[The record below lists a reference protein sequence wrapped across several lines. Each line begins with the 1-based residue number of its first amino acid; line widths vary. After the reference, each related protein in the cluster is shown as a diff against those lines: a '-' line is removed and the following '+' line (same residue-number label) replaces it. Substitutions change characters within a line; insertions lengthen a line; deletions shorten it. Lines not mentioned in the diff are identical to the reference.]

1 MFKII
6 SSCQQFTQRSEFMKK
21 TILKI
26 EASILVAL
34 LICCALN
41 INSFSKQCD
50 SIREKMLR
58 MHVIANSDS
67 SEDQKLKLQV
77 RDAVLK
83 AGKDLFDGS
92 ITSDEA
98 IEKISPHIDTLEKT
112 ALKVIKDNGF
122 DYNVKITVAEEYF
135 KTRTYE
141 NSVTLPAGYYT
152 AIKVIIGE
160 GKGQNWWCVMFPP
173 MCLPSAVAECEV
185 SDVLTAEETDIV
197 TDNEKYKFRFKIV
210 EIFEEWF
217 NKK

>member
-1 MFKII
+1 
-6 SSCQQFTQRSEFMKK
+6 MKK

-26 EASILVAL
+26 EASILIAVIL
-34 LICCALN
+34 CCILN
-41 INSFSKQCD
+41 INSFSQQCD

-58 MHVIANSDS
+58 MHVIANSNSD
-67 SEDQKLKLQV
+67 EDQKLKLEV
-77 RDAVLK
+77 RDAVLS
-83 AGKDLFDGS
+83 AGKELFDGS

-98 IEKISPHIDTLEKT
+98 IEKLTPHIDMLEET
-112 ALKVIKDNGF
+112 ALQVIKDKGF

-160 GKGQNWWCVMFPP
+160 GKGENWWCVMFPP
-173 MCLPSAVAECEV
+173 MCLPSAVAECEI
-185 SDVLTAEETDIV
+185 SDVLSDDEADIV

-210 EIFEEWF
+210 EVFQEIF